1 MSHEPPTPKLVI
13 LRGGQFR
20 TLLLLWEIRGWL
32 EGSTTLYV
40 RSQSTLQAG
49 VRLCPWLD
57 GLPTVWKGDFR
68 LRERSND
75 SEIPAQLRQH
85 VGAEPG
91 ERLWS
96 VL

>member
-1 MSHEPPTPKLVI
+1 M
-13 LRGGQFR
+13 
-20 TLLLLWEIRGWL
+20 L

-40 RSQSTLQAG
+40 RSQSTLQTG
-49 VRLCPWLD
+49 VRLCPRLD
-57 GLPTVWKGDFR
+57 GLPTVWKGDFQ

-75 SEIPAQLRQH
+75 SEIPAQLRQY

-91 ERLWS
+91 ERLRS